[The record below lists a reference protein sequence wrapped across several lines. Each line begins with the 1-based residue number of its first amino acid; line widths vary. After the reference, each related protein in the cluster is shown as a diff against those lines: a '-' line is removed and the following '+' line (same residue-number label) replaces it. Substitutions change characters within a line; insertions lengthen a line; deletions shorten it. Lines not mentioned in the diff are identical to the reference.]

1 MIKQGLELKQ
11 QQKLSPLQIQT
22 IKLIELPVQ
31 ELEQRVGPSWRRTPC
46 STTPRPRQRPRR
58 HQGSLARRDQGRRL
72 HPGLPA
78 QGQQLG
84 QGPRPEVQHVLRDH
98 ELHRKPDGPSSAAA
112 TSRRGEHDIAAF
124 IIGSLDEDGYLR
136 RDVESLVDDM
146 AFRAG
151 IQTDAAEVTRMLQMI
166 QEFEP
171 AGVGARDLRECLL
184 LQLRNCRQT
193 PDVLDA
199 ERIVGDFFQEF
210 SNKHF
215 QKIMSRMGISEARLK
230 KAMARIVRL
239 NPSPGGGSDDSYTD
253 RAQQIVPDFILENND
268 GELSFT
274 MPRISV
280 PELRVNK
287 KYADLLL
294 SAKGSSERA
303 QKGGRDLRAAEA
315 RLGQMVRGGAQAE
328 AEHPEPHHAGHTR
341 LPAQLLR
348 DRRRDQPPPHGL
360 KDIAEKTG
368 FDISTISR
376 VVNSKYIETHFG
388 IFPLKY
394 FFSEGMENSD
404 GEEVSTREPQEGAPG
419 VHRRRGQEETPHR
432 RAAGRRDGQA
442 RLQGRP
448 PHHRQIPQPAGDTS
462 RPLAQGA
469 IGYQPPFLRRKR
481 RSSRRIPPHG
491 PPAAVRRPRRPCG
504 ALQSASCRPRSDG
517 GSRWDGCEPGLCPR
531 RSCRGLC
538 AAPGARR

>member
-31 ELEQRVGPSWRRTPC
+31 ELEQRVRAELEDNPVLDDTPDPEKEPEEPKEVSLDEIKDDDYIPSY
-46 STTPRPRQRPRR
+46 
-58 HQGSLARRDQGRRL
+58 RL
-72 HPGLPA
+72 KVNNWGKD
-78 QGQQLG
+78 
-84 QGPRPEVQHVLRDH
+84 PRPEYNTFSV
-98 ELHRKPDGPSSAAA
+98 A
-112 TSRRGEHDIAAF
+112 TSFTQSLMDQLGCRNLSQKEHDIAAF
-124 IIGSLDEDGYLR
+124 IIGSLDGDGYLR
-136 RDVESLVDDM
+136 RDIESLVDDM

-151 IQTDAAEVTRMLQMI
+151 IQTDAEEVTRMLELI

-193 PDVLDA
+193 RDVVNA
-199 ERIVGDFFQEF
+199 GRIIRDYFQEF

-215 QKIMSRMGISEARLK
+215 QKIIARMGISEDELK
-230 KAMARIVRL
+230 KAMARIVK
-239 NPSPGGGSDDSYTD
+239 
-253 RAQQIVPDFILENND
+253 ILENND

-294 SAKGSSERA
+294 AAKGSSERA
-303 QKGGRDLRAAEA
+303 QKEAATFVRQKLDSAKWFVEALKQRQNTLSRTMQAILDYQHDYFETGDETNLRP
-315 RLGQMVRGGAQAE
+315 MV
-328 AEHPEPHHAGHTR
+328 
-341 LPAQLLR
+341 
-348 DRRRDQPPPHGL
+348 L

-394 FFSEGMENSD
+394 FFSEGMENSE
-404 GEEVSTREPQEGAPG
+404 GEEVSTRELKKVLQECIDAEDKTKPLTDEQLVTEMAKRGYKVA
-419 VHRRRGQEETPHR
+419 RRTIAKYRGQL
-432 RAAGRRDGQA
+432 G
-442 RLQGRP
+442 
-448 PHHRQIPQPAGDTS
+448 I
-462 RPLAQGA
+462 PLA
-469 IGYQPPFLRRKR
+469 RWRKE
-481 RSSRRIPPHG
+481 
-491 PPAAVRRPRRPCG
+491 
-504 ALQSASCRPRSDG
+504 L
-517 GSRWDGCEPGLCPR
+517 
-531 RSCRGLC
+531 
-538 AAPGARR
+538 